1 MNNIFSSETSYVWF
15 RLLNV
20 LPILCVVGRIGLD
33 QLLNNFSKAWE
44 MVKEHLIGFRKY
56 KALLLDHLQC
66 AAFVGAE
73 VSATLGILTKIWLFS
88 KFLQRHET
96 N

>member
-1 MNNIFSSETSYVWF
+1 MWF

-56 KALLLDHLQC
+56 KALLLDHLEF
-66 AAFVGAE
+66 AAFVGAVEVKCAE

-96 N
+96 K